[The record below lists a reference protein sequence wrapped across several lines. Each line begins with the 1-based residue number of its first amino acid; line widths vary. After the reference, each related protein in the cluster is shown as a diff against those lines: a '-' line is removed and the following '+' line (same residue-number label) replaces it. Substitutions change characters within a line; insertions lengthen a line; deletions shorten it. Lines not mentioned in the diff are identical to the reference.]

1 LLALK
6 PSLLLKFTPNIGQ
19 KLSKS
24 QEVAVFKFVPK
35 PILSAELLTIPL
47 SKNEFLIYA
56 PLRRAAF
63 VANAKIVNFLADL
76 KDGIFDK
83 TIDADDSLIEF
94 LRRMEILDASPEKLP
109 ITEFKGNPE
118 PVSVTLFL
126 TTACNLRCTYCYAS
140 AGDTPTKNMPL
151 EVAKSG
157 IDFVAHN
164 AAKKKSGYFEV
175 LYHGGGEPTVNWRTL
190 TESFEYARQKA
201 KELNLEVRGASASN
215 GVLKDSQIDWI
226 IENLHSVNIS
236 YDGLPSAHDKHR
248 LTVLGQGSSQQVI
261 HTIKRF
267 DEADFPYGLRVTV
280 TRDQIENLP
289 DSVEFICQNF
299 KVEQIQ
305 VEPSYQLGRWTNA
318 PTAETEEFIAA
329 YREAQAR
336 ANANGCEITYS
347 AARIGLLT
355 NHFCGIT
362 QDSFALSPD
371 GNVSSCYEV
380 FSEDNPFADFFFYG
394 KPEKKN
400 GKYRFSLPVLNNLRG
415 LAVQHREFCEG
426 CYAKWTC
433 GGDCYHKALTV
444 SDNGEFQGSDRCHI
458 TRELTKDQ
466 ILQKIAESGGLFWH
480 EGRFDDEEVQAKGKE
495 MFV

>member
-1 LLALK
+1 MRRYVVPLLS
-6 PSLLLKFTPNIGQ
+6 PM
-19 KLSKS
+19 
-24 QEVAVFKFVPK
+24 PK
-35 PILSAELLTIPL
+35 
-47 SKNEFLIYA
+47 
-56 PLRRAAF
+56 
-63 VANAKIVNFLADL
+63 VVNFLADL
-76 KDGIFDK
+76 KEGIFDE
-83 TIDADDSLIEF
+83 TVEVDGSLVEF
-94 LRRMEILDASPEKLP
+94 LRRMEILDASPEQLP
-109 ITEFKGNPE
+109 ITEFKGNPK
-118 PVSVTLFL
+118 PISVTLFL

-157 IDFVAHN
+157 IDFVANN
-164 AAKKKSGYFEV
+164 AAKLKSPYFEV

-190 TESFEYARQKA
+190 TESFDYAKQKA
-201 KELNLEVRGASASN
+201 KELNLEVRAASASN

-248 LTVLGQGSSQQVI
+248 LTVLGQGSSHLVM

-267 DEADFPYGLRVTV
+267 DEANFPYGLRVTV
-280 TRDQIENLP
+280 TRDQIANLA
-289 DSVEFICQNF
+289 DSVEFICSNF
-299 KVEQIQ
+299 EVEQIQ
-305 VEPSYQLGRWTNA
+305 VEPSYQLGRWTTA

-329 YREAQAR
+329 YREGQSR
-336 ANANGCEITYS
+336 ANAHGREITYS
-347 AARIGLLT
+347 AARLGLLT

-380 FSEDNPFADFFFYG
+380 FSEDNPLSNFFFYG
-394 KPEKKN
+394 TPQKEK
-400 GKYRFSLPVLNNLRG
+400 GKYRFNLPVLNNLRDLG
-415 LAVQHREFCEG
+415 VQHREFCQG

-433 GGDCYHKALTV
+433 AGDCYHKALTV
-444 SDNGEFQGSDRCHI
+444 SDDGEFQGSDRCHI

-466 ILQKIAESGGLFWH
+466 ILEKIAASGGLFWH
-480 EGRFDDEEVQAKGKE
+480 EGQIADEEVKAKGKE